1 MGLTSKETLDAV
13 HKVFDYAF
21 KVNSICDNIVY
32 YLDISENQPSFQRWF
47 HENIAHAFPQLADKV
62 QTFGSLR
69 NDRFHRGEVTESSK
83 EYVSTSEAMEDF
95 VMAMTTFETLTTEA
109 IKVAIKNQDFAY
121 EDFLRDFNF
130 SVLPIYTKQALVF
143 YEATKKYDAT
153 NDIHKWNNDYE
164 EFIIEQLAKGGD

>member
-1 MGLTSKETLDAV
+1 MGLTSNATLEVV

-32 YLDISENQPSFQRWF
+32 YLDISQNQPAFQVWF
-47 HENIAHAFPQLADKV
+47 HENIAHEFPKMADKI

-69 NDRFHRGEVTESSK
+69 NDRFHRGEVTISNR
-83 EYVSTSEAMEDF
+83 EYGSTSEAMEDF
-95 VMAMTTFETLTTEA
+95 VMAMTTFETLTIEA
-109 IKVAIKNQDFAY
+109 IKVASGNLDFAY

-143 YEATKKYDAT
+143 YEATKKYELE
-153 NDIHKWNNDYE
+153 NDIHKWNNDFEDYV
-164 EFIIEQLAKGGD
+164 IEQLVKGGD